1 METCGK
7 VKSRPT
13 WSAKDKFK
21 RNLTRLTSRKRPG
34 TFEDIVKEI
43 NQYSQ
48 GWINYY
54 KESSLKSFLKEQMAR
69 LRRRLRQLIW
79 KRWKKVKTKYL
90 QLKGRGATHD
100 EAMAYANSRKSY
112 WRMSKTMMLHT
123 IFTKD
128 KFEQWQLKDFVEI
141 LEK

>member
-1 METCGK
+1 METFGK

-13 WSAKDKFK
+13 GSAKDKFK
-21 RNLTRLTSRKRPG
+21 RKLTRLSSRKRPG
-34 TFEDIVKEI
+34 TFEEIVKEI
-43 NQYSQ
+43 NQYTQ

-54 KESSLKSFLKEQMAR
+54 KRSSVKSFLKKQMAR

-79 KRWKKVKTKYL
+79 KRWKKVKTKYR
-90 QLKGRGATHD
+90 QLKGRGADHD

-112 WRMSKTMMLHT
+112 WRLSKTELLHR

-128 KFEQWQLKDFVEI
+128 KFKQWQLKDFVEI

>member
-1 METCGK
+1 VEICGK

-13 WSAKDKFK
+13 RSAKDKFK
-21 RNLTRLTSRKRPG
+21 RKLTRLTSRKRPG

-43 NQYSQ
+43 NQYTQ

-54 KESSLKSFLKEQMAR
+54 KESTMKSFLKKQMAR

-79 KRWKKVKTKYL
+79 KRWKKVKTKYR
-90 QLKGRGATHD
+90 QLRGRGADHD
-100 EAMAYANSRKSY
+100 EAMTYANSRKSY
-112 WRMSKTMMLHT
+112 WRVSNSQLLHR

-128 KFEQWQLKDFVEI
+128 KFKQWKLKDFVEI